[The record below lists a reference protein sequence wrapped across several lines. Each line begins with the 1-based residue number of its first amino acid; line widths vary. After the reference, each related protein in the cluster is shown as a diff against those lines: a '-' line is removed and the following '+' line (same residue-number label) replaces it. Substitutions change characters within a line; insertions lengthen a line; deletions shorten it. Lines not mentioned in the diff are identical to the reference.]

1 MADSMLW
8 KSLGRTIHARN
19 TITTKSLGVKG
30 FTLVELLVV
39 IAIIGILVAL
49 LLPAVQ
55 AAREAARRTQCKN
68 QMRQLGIALMNHHDT
83 NGRLPPGVFARND
96 DGTEPDLAPLD
107 RGQVFHP
114 FCVYLMPFL
123 EEGTRFSLYDFDRT
137 WNDQD
142 LTLLDQLGSPLAVW
156 QCPSSDTYSMVSTAG
171 GDQGSVLFDDAKGSY
186 GVNWGT
192 RTALD
197 QYDQI
202 EIEAVPRPENVRL
215 DRRRAVFDKNF
226 GASFRQI
233 PDGTSKTLAMM
244 EIIQTPSDDP
254 LRVDRRGRIW
264 NGEVGGTYQ
273 VMTRFLPNTEEADRA
288 AACVDLPELGAPCNG
303 GSESN
308 VYLSARSN
316 HPGGVNVVLCDAS
329 VHFISDSV
337 EPSVWRLA
345 SLRDDGEVLE
355 DFP

>member
-1 MADSMLW
+1 MTR
-8 KSLGRTIHARN
+8 RTKLSASPSVGAR
-19 TITTKSLGVKG
+19 G

-39 IAIIGILVAL
+39 IAIIGILIAL

-55 AAREAARRTQCKN
+55 AARESARRTQCKN
-68 QMRQLGIALMNHHDT
+68 QMRQLGIALMNYHDT
-83 NGRLPPGVFARND
+83 NKRLPPGVFARNS
-96 DGTEPDLAPLD
+96 DGSEPDLAPLD
-107 RGQVFHP
+107 RGNVFHP

-123 EEGTRFSLYDFDRT
+123 EEGTRFSLYDFERT

-142 LTLLDQLGSPLAVW
+142 LTLLDQLGSPLDVW
-156 QCPSSDTYSMVSTAG
+156 QCPSSESFSMVSTAG
-171 GDQGSVLFDDAKGSY
+171 GSQGSVLFDDAKGSY

-202 EIEAVPRPENVRL
+202 EIDAVPRAENPL
-215 DRRRAVFDKNF
+215 IDRRRAVFDKNF

-233 PDGTSKTLAMM
+233 PDGSSKTLALL

-273 VMTRFLPNTEEADRA
+273 VMTRFTPNTNEPDRA
-288 AACVDLPELGAPCNG
+288 AACVDLPDYRAPCNG
-303 GSESN
+303 GSENN
-308 VYLSARSN
+308 VHLSARSN
-316 HPGGVNVVLCDAS
+316 HFGGVNVVLCDAS
-329 VHFISDSV
+329 VHFISDGIDAT
-337 EPSVWRLA
+337 VWRLA
-345 SLRDDGEVLE
+345 SLRDDGEVVT